1 MHFKNNTKR
10 GNVTIQG
17 LRSFKD
23 TLPKNVKKIINKK
36 GHIYSETL
44 SNWRYIV
51 GDELFKVCY
60 PKSFK
65 NSNRF
70 GVSTLL
76 VMVKRGHEVDLEYS
90 KKIIP
95 ASLDLVDIA
104 GLVKGASQG
113 EGLGNAFLSNIREM
127 NALAHVVRCFDDEN
141 ITHVDGSIDPVRD
154 AEIIN
159 LELIMSDLETVS
171 KRLHKCEKLVK
182 TNDKKNKI
190 EHEILLRIKND
201 LDQGRLINLD
211 SFNDDEKIIIKS
223 FQLLSSKPT
232 FYIANISDDGS
243 STNALSN
250 LEAFASQTGN
260 TVIPTS
266 IKIEQEIALLEDEER
281 KEYLELMGMDE
292 PVLNKII
299 FKGYEILG
307 LQTYFTAGPQE
318 IRAWTIKNNASAPN
332 AAGVIHTDF
341 ERGFIKAEVIS
352 FNDYISCDGELG
364 SKEKGKLRLEG
375 KEYIVKDGDVI
386 HFKFNV

>member
-1 MHFKNNTKR
+1 MGFKC
-10 GNVTIQG
+10 G
-17 LRSFKD
+17 
-23 TLPKNVKKIINKK
+23 
-36 GHIYSETL
+36 
-44 SNWRYIV
+44 IV
-51 GDELFKVCY
+51 GLPNVGK
-60 PKSFK
+60 
-65 NSNRF
+65 
-70 GVSTLL
+70 STLFNAL
-76 VMVKRGHEVDLEYS
+76 TKSSIPAENFPFCTIEPNVGKVPLPDPRLKQLNDIVNS

-171 KRLHKCEKLVK
+171 KRLNKCEKLVK

-211 SFNDDEKIIIKS
+211 SFNDEEKIIIKS